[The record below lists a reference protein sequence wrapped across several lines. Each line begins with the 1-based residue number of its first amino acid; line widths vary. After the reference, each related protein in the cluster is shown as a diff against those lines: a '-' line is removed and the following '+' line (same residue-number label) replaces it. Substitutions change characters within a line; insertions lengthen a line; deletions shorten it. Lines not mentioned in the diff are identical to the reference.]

1 MVYGK
6 DKYGMVPE
14 FYRLAE
20 SSFVQDAQVLAAFGA
35 ALAVL
40 LGWRLVRASKRAVL
54 EQIYI
59 GLVLLVYLAL
69 LLNFALRT
77 GLQG

>member
-1 MVYGK
+1 
-6 DKYGMVPE
+6 MVPE

-20 SSFVQDAQVLAAFGA
+20 LSFVQDAQVLAAFGA
-35 ALAVL
+35 ALAVV

-69 LLNFALRT
+69 LLTFALNL
-77 GLQG
+77 GLMV